1 MTSPNDRPTGYLGTY
16 FDRDAVLRLA
26 RLTGILAWIILAI
39 YVYTTLVSIGQF
51 WTMVATGM
59 ASYAGTNIFDRLSIP
74 TMQFSQLQQAIVAS
88 QGPDSILR
96 SAVGKDW
103 KGKLSMVLYLL
114 AIGSTFVVPWLALAL
129 YVAVALAWLV
139 PDRRIEGA
147 LAK

>member
-26 RLTGILAWIILAI
+26 RLTGILAWVILAI

-74 TMQFSQLQQAIVAS
+74 TMQFSTLVPGVVYFIMLKIAQQALLILLDVEDNSRRAARKRAS
-88 QGPDSILR
+88 
-96 SAVGKDW
+96 
-103 KGKLSMVLYLL
+103 
-114 AIGSTFVVPWLALAL
+114 
-129 YVAVALAWLV
+129 
-139 PDRRIEGA
+139 
-147 LAK
+147 